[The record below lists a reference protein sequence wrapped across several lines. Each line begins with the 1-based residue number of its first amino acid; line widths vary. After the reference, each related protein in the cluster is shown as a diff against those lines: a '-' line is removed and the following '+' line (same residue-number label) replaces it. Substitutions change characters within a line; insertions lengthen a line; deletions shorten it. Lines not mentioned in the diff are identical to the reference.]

1 MLARVF
7 LSLLLMVC
15 LSQCAGGGGSYGSGR
30 GGARWRPSRIP
41 GRTAVLYPNGKAWLP
56 ANAPIRVHNAIA
68 AANRIAGRPY
78 VWGGGHARLE
88 DRGYDCSGAVSYV
101 LNYAGVLRGCGTS
114 DAFRRFGQAGRGEW
128 ITVYAKDGHTFL
140 EIAGLRFDTG
150 SRGNDRS
157 TGPHWTLK
165 ERSLSG
171 FRARHPSGL

>member
-7 LSLLLMVC
+7 LSLLFAVF
-15 LSQCAGGGGSYGSGR
+15 LSQCAGGSGSSGSSGSS
-30 GGARWRPSRIP
+30 RWRPSRIP

-78 VWGGGHARLE
+78 VWGGGHKRLE

-114 DAFRRFGQAGRGEW
+114 DAFRRYGLAGRGEW
-128 ITVYAKDGHTFL
+128 ITIYAKDGHTFL

-150 SRGNDRS
+150 SHGNDRS
-157 TGPHWTLK
+157 SGPHWTLK